1 MSRNAAIAEPREP
14 WAVSFGFWGV
24 LAGCLVATVVFIG
37 LTAVMLAFAGS
48 DVVSELQLTGS
59 VPRLMVLV
67 ALGAGAF
74 FLLLGP
80 AVALLVGWMLRGE
93 GNQSVHVLAFTV
105 TGAALGVLV
114 GIPSGVEASMLLG
127 PMIGASA
134 GAARMIMSRF
144 ALVISSRS

>member
-1 MSRNAAIAEPREP
+1 
-14 WAVSFGFWGV
+14 
-24 LAGCLVATVVFIG
+24 
-37 LTAVMLAFAGS
+37 
-48 DVVSELQLTGS
+48 
-59 VPRLMVLV
+59 MVLV

-80 AVALLVGWMLRGE
+80 AVALLVGWMLRRE